1 MNKLLLTVTG
11 ILLTST
17 ISFADT
23 VVIQEDIPNVGD
35 TTTVTT
41 VTTGNT
47 VTTDNLIS
55 QTWDDGSWEGT
66 MFPDSSD
73 INESIYLTG
82 KDGKYAETT
91 IQSQDILTEQ
101 ELQQGLTSE
110 LSADIRWWNPQES
123 TVTMT
128 QTATNGIDTTT
139 QSITL
144 EDTTNHNYK
153 FNDYSNTLIIAP
165 NSENTHGSLTAR
177 FSFDIQGNAA
187 YNNFHAGVDVK
198 DPELKLT
205 YDALSST
212 TVTTVQYCW
221 EKTPPTCV
229 GQDEI
234 AEVETILDTFENEFD
249 DLYLT
254 DIYQYEEET
263 FIPETIDFEYSFN
276 PEIFEEEEFEIE
288 DDYLAFDDFFFE
300 ENYFEDDYYEEFELE
315 EYFPED
321 IAFEEVEFLEE
332 MPEMQFEEMAEIEM
346 FDELP
351 PIEETFFEEDL
362 YMEEEMY
369 IEAFADDA
377 FIEEFD
383 EMFEDMP
390 MEEMN
395 MEMAEEMFEE
405 MFEEYFEEEPPVV
418 EEVFEEET
426 FEEPMEEPTEIAVAE
441 EPIKEEVNEIEEQP
455 DSESVVADEPQETTD
470 ASKQEESNEEPTEV
484 ADVKGDTTEK
494 PSAVK
499 EDVSEPELKSELDI
513 KIATLEK
520 VIKSQIK
527 DSVQQATATLN
538 VINEVISR
546 EMVAMQP
553 DMSSYANM
561 NQALFDK
568 RQLPSGNQDF
578 FMQVSLASYDKTI
591 YGTQANLVG
600 TDPIIQ
606 YQIKLNE
613 AKSATDAAYIKLK
626 GLLDARSN

>member
-1 MNKLLLTVTG
+1 MIKKAIYLTVMASLLTF
-11 ILLTST
+11 S
-17 ISFADT
+17 SSADT
-23 VVIQEDIPNVGD
+23 VILQDTPNPGD
-35 TTTVTT
+35 TTSVETI
-41 VTTGNT
+41 TTGNP
-47 VTTDNLIS
+47 VTTDNLLS
-55 QTWDDGSWEGT
+55 HDWTDGSWTGT

-82 KDGKYAETT
+82 KDGKYAEST
-91 IQSQDILTEQ
+91 IQSEGILTEA
-101 ELQQGLTSE
+101 EIQQGLTST
-110 LSADIRWWNPQES
+110 LSAEIRWWNQWES

-128 QTATNGIDTTT
+128 QTATDSNGTTT
-139 QSITL
+139 QSILL
-144 EDTTNHNYK
+144 EDPTNHNYQ
-153 FNDYSNTLIIAP
+153 FNTYSNTLIIAP
-165 NSENTHGSLTAR
+165 DTESTHGSLTAR
-177 FSFDIQGNAA
+177 FSFDVDDNAGNW
-187 YNNFHAGVDVK
+187 NGGHSGVDIIEP
-198 DPELKLT
+198 DLKLN
-205 YDALSST
+205 YNALTQT
-212 TVTTVQYCW
+212 TVTTVEYCW
-221 EKTPPTCV
+221 EKNPPTCPA
-229 GQDEI
+229 QDEI
-234 AEVETILDTFENEFD
+234 AEVETILDTFEDDLD

-321 IAFEEVEFLEE
+321 IVLEEVEF
-332 MPEMQFEEMAEIEM
+332 FEEIPEIEM

-351 PIEETFFEEDL
+351 PIEEVFFEEDL

-369 IEAFADDA
+369 IEAFTDDA

-395 MEMAEEMFEE
+395 MEMAEEIFEE
-405 MFEEYFEEEPPVV
+405 MFEEYFEEEPPIV
-418 EEVFEEET
+418 EET
-426 FEEPMEEPTEIAVAE
+426 FEEPIEEPIEEPTEIAAAE
-441 EPIKEEVNEIEEQP
+441 EPTEKEIEEIKEQP
-455 DSESVVADEPQETTD
+455 DSESVVADEPTKTESVTE
-470 ASKQEESNEEPTEV
+470 QEESNEKPTEV
-484 ADVKGDTTEK
+484 ADVKGDTTKE
-494 PSAVK
+494 PDIVEQDVK
-499 EDVSEPELKSELDI
+499 GDPQLKSELDI

-520 VIKSQIK
+520 IIKSQIK
-527 DSVQQATATLN
+527 DTVQQTRATLN
-538 VINEVISR
+538 IINEVMSR
-546 EMVAMQP
+546 EMVATQP
-553 DMSSYANM
+553 DMSSYANI
-561 NQALFDK
+561 NQALFDT

-613 AKSATDAAYIKLK
+613 ARSVTDAAYIKLK
-626 GLLDARSN
+626 GLLDARSNQ

>member
-1 MNKLLLTVTG
+1 
-11 ILLTST
+11 
-17 ISFADT
+17 
-23 VVIQEDIPNVGD
+23 
-35 TTTVTT
+35 
-41 VTTGNT
+41 
-47 VTTDNLIS
+47 
-55 QTWDDGSWEGT
+55 
-66 MFPDSSD
+66 
-73 INESIYLTG
+73 
-82 KDGKYAETT
+82 
-91 IQSQDILTEQ
+91 
-101 ELQQGLTSE
+101 
-110 LSADIRWWNPQES
+110 
-123 TVTMT
+123 
-128 QTATNGIDTTT
+128 
-139 QSITL
+139 
-144 EDTTNHNYK
+144 
-153 FNDYSNTLIIAP
+153 
-165 NSENTHGSLTAR
+165 
-177 FSFDIQGNAA
+177 
-187 YNNFHAGVDVK
+187 
-198 DPELKLT
+198 
-205 YDALSST
+205 
-212 TVTTVQYCW
+212 
-221 EKTPPTCV
+221 
-229 GQDEI
+229 
-234 AEVETILDTFENEFD
+234 
-249 DLYLT
+249 
-254 DIYQYEEET
+254 
-263 FIPETIDFEYSFN
+263 
-276 PEIFEEEEFEIE
+276 
-288 DDYLAFDDFFFE
+288 
-300 ENYFEDDYYEEFELE
+300 
-315 EYFPED
+315 
-321 IAFEEVEFLEE
+321 
-332 MPEMQFEEMAEIEM
+332 
-346 FDELP
+346 
-351 PIEETFFEEDL
+351 
-362 YMEEEMY
+362 
-369 IEAFADDA
+369 
-377 FIEEFD
+377 
-383 EMFEDMP
+383 
-390 MEEMN
+390 
-395 MEMAEEMFEE
+395 MAEEMFEE

-561 NQALFDK
+561 NQALFDT